1 MADGEPKLVSR
12 EEARRL
18 VEDGA
23 QLLDVRTDHEWETGH
38 IEGATHID
46 LPELPDRVGEIDS
59 ARRGGAYAP
68 TATRGLR
75 AAPARPGR
83 GYDGAKM
90 DEGVLGWSEAGLPLV
105 PEDGYVAESG
115 DAAAVLEQRKR
126 AAQSGS

>member
-18 VEDGA
+18 LDDGA
-23 QLLDVRTDHEWETGH
+23 QLLDVRTDREWEVGH

-46 LPELPDRVGEIDS
+46 LPELPARVEEIDRNRPVVVYCRTGNRS
-59 ARRGGAYAP
+59 EM
-68 TATRGLR
+68 
-75 AAPARPGR
+75 AAAALAAG
-83 GYDGAKM
+83 GYDVVKM
-90 DEGVLGWSEAGLPLV
+90 DEGMVGWSEAGLPLV

-126 AAQSGS
+126 AASTGS